1 MNDVLYYT
9 LNYIFS
15 SYIYIRRITMDELLK
30 KIYTNNLSTNT
41 DFLNDLSTLTDN
53 YIEIQKSLQKVYKQ
67 QTSFAL
73 GEQG

>member
-1 MNDVLYYT
+1 
-9 LNYIFS
+9 
-15 SYIYIRRITMDELLK
+15 MDELLK

-41 DFLNDLSTLTDN
+41 DFLNDTTQLAEN
-53 YIEIQKSLQKVYKQ
+53 YINAQKSSQKVYKQ